1 MKSLI
6 LLSFLIGGIS
16 HLAAD
21 PVQVSGNWTLQ
32 SSELIYTVNHPLKT
46 SVGKSTKARGKVRC
60 GATCD
65 FLIAVP
71 VVSFDSG
78 DSNRDLHMLET
89 TKGAA
94 FPVITVRG
102 SFKAGSVASP
112 LKVDFHI
119 EFGGQKA
126 TVSGVELALS
136 GTNTLLQAKGTL
148 KLKLSQFGIIK
159 PSLLGMAIDDE
170 VPITILST
178 WETGK

>member
-1 MKSLI
+1 MKYLISLASLFI
-6 LLSFLIGGIS
+6 AIS
-16 HLAAD
+16 HLAAEA
-21 PVQVSGNWTLQ
+21 VQVSGNWTLQ

-46 SVGKSTKARGKVRC
+46 SVGKSSKARGKVRC
-60 GATCD
+60 GSNCE

-102 SFKAGSVASP
+102 SFKPGAVTSP

-126 TVSGVELALS
+126 TVPGVELALS
-136 GTNTLLQAKGTL
+136 GTNSLLQVKGAL